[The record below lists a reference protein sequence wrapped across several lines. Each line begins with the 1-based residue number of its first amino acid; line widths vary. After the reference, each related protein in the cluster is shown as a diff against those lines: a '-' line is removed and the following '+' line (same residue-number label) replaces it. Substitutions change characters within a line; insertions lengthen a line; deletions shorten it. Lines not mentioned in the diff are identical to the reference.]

1 MFLVQRIKKT
11 ISISKDYK
19 IREFMVDRK
28 KVYLVFN
35 EVLCSTTMI
44 NDFILDDLIRLSKRQ
59 LKNVE
64 SHLPD
69 ANVIGIEEKDIFSF
83 VNQGFAVLITDKLY
97 AIEVRERL
105 DRGVTSVQS
114 ELSIT
119 GPKDSFT
126 EMFNTNLG
134 LIRRRI
140 KTTNLES
147 LDLEV
152 GRYTKTKVTILSVKG
167 IVKEELVQKVYDQL
181 KRISIDG
188 IIDSSYLKSYLEGDH
203 TLFPTVMMSERPD
216 RASMAL
222 LEGKVVILTDLSPYA
237 LILPSF
243 FLDYFHT
250 VDDYYQKNSNT
261 TFIRIIRVIAFF
273 VAIFLPAIY
282 ISVTTRNYDLVPYR
296 LLLILKAGRTFVP
309 FAAYIEALFMIIAF
323 EILKESDIRMS
334 ATTGSAVSI
343 LGGLILGDAAVSAGI
358 VSPIMI
364 IIIAIS
370 SIAAL
375 IFPSNELVN
384 AIRFYKISILL
395 LSAFFGIYGVFVGAV
410 FLFYKLISM
419 KSFGFSYLSPI
430 IPFDKYEWKDS
441 ILRKEQ
447 KLSIVT
453 LILLIMLFEG
463 GIYEAYKS
471 IGSYFCLITS
481 GSDFWKS
488 EIC

>member
-167 IVKEELVQKVYDQL
+167 IVKEELVQKVYNQL

-261 TFIRIIRVIAFF
+261 TFIRIIRAIAFF

-447 KLSIVT
+447 KT
-453 LILLIMLFEG
+453 K
-463 GIYEAYKS
+463 YRN
-471 IGSYFCLITS
+471 SYITDNVVR
-481 GSDFWKS
+481 GRNL
-488 EIC
+488 

>member
-1 MFLVQRIKKT
+1 MFLIQRIKKA
-11 ISISKDYK
+11 ISVSKDYK
-19 IREFMVDRK
+19 VK
-28 KVYLVFN
+28 KVYVANTYVHLVFN
-35 EVLCSTTMI
+35 EVLCNTSMI
-44 NDFILDDLIRLSKRQ
+44 NDFILRELVALNKKKLKRL
-59 LKNVE
+59 E
-64 SHLPD
+64 SEIPA
-69 ANVIGIEEKDIFSF
+69 ANIIPIEEKDIFSF
-83 VNQGFAVLITDKLY
+83 VNQGFVALIYKNNIY
-97 AIEVRERL
+97 AIEVRAIL

-126 EMFNTNLG
+126 ENFNSNLG

-140 KTTNLES
+140 KTTKLES
-147 LDLEV
+147 RDFEI
-152 GRYTKTKVTILSVKG
+152 GRYTKTRVAVMSMKG
-167 IVKEELVQKVYDQL
+167 IVKDELVDKICRQL
-181 KRISIDG
+181 ERINIDG

-203 TLFPTVMMSERPD
+203 SLFPTVMMSERPD

-222 LEGKVVILTDLSPYA
+222 LEGKVVIITDLSPYA

-282 ISVTTRNYDLVPYR
+282 IAVTTRNYDLVPYR

-334 ATTGSAVSI
+334 ATTGSAISI

-384 AIRFYKISILL
+384 AIRFYKITILL
-395 LSAFFGIYGVFVGAV
+395 LSAFFGIYGVVVGAI

-419 KSFGFSYLSPI
+419 RSFGFSYLSPI
-430 IPFDKYEWKDS
+430 IPLDKNEWRDS
-441 ILRKEQ
+441 IIRKEE
-447 KLSIVT
+447 KI
-453 LILLIMLFEG
+453 
-463 GIYEAYKS
+463 KKRN
-471 IGSYFCLITS
+471 SYITDNVVR
-481 GSDFWKS
+481 GRNL
-488 EIC
+488 

>member
-395 LSAFFGIYGVFVGAV
+395 LSAFFGVYGVFVGAV

-447 KLSIVT
+447 KT
-453 LILLIMLFEG
+453 K
-463 GIYEAYKS
+463 YRN
-471 IGSYFCLITS
+471 SYITDNVVR
-481 GSDFWKS
+481 GRNL
-488 EIC
+488 

>member
-447 KLSIVT
+447 KT
-453 LILLIMLFEG
+453 K
-463 GIYEAYKS
+463 YRN
-471 IGSYFCLITS
+471 SYITDNVVR
-481 GSDFWKS
+481 GRNL
-488 EIC
+488 

>member
-1 MFLVQRIKKT
+1 MFLVQRIRKA
-11 ISISKDYK
+11 ISVSKDYK
-19 IREFMVDRK
+19 IKELIVDKK

-44 NDFILDDLIRLSKRQ
+44 NDFVLDDLIHLSKKE
-59 LKNVE
+59 LKQVE
-64 SHLPD
+64 SFLPD
-69 ANVIGIEEKDIFSF
+69 ANVIPIPEEDIFSF
-83 VNQGFAVLITDKLY
+83 VNQGFAVLITNRLY

-105 DRGVTSVQS
+105 DRGVTTVQS

-140 KTTNLES
+140 KTTDLES
-147 LDLEV
+147 LDLEI
-152 GRYTKTKVTILSVKG
+152 GRYTKTKVAILSVKG
-167 IVKEELVQKVYDQL
+167 IVKDDLVIRVYEQL
-181 KRISIDG
+181 KKISIDG

-216 RASMAL
+216 RAAMAL
-222 LEGKVVILTDLSPYA
+222 LEGKIVILTDLSPYA

-273 VAIFLPAIY
+273 IAIFLPAIY
-282 ISVTTRNYDLVPYR
+282 IAVTTRNYDLVPYR

-395 LSAFFGIYGVFVGAV
+395 LAAFFGIYGVFIGTI
-410 FLFYKLISM
+410 FLFYKLYRNFFI
-419 KSFGFSYLSPI
+419 LSC
-430 IPFDKYEWKDS
+430 
-441 ILRKEQ
+441 Q
-447 KLSIVT
+447 
-453 LILLIMLFEG
+453 
-463 GIYEAYKS
+463 
-471 IGSYFCLITS
+471 TS
-481 GSDFWKS
+481 
-488 EIC
+488 

>member
-69 ANVIGIEEKDIFSF
+69 ANVIEIEEKDIFNF
-83 VNQGFAVLITDKLY
+83 VNQGFAVLVTNQLY

-282 ISVTTRNYDLVPYR
+282 IAVTTRNYDLVPYR

-447 KLSIVT
+447 KT
-453 LILLIMLFEG
+453 K
-463 GIYEAYKS
+463 YRN
-471 IGSYFCLITS
+471 SYITDNVVR
-481 GSDFWKS
+481 GRNL
-488 EIC
+488 

>member
-105 DRGVTSVQS
+105 DRGVSSVQS

-430 IPFDKYEWKDS
+430 IPFDKNEWKDS

-447 KLSIVT
+447 KT
-453 LILLIMLFEG
+453 K
-463 GIYEAYKS
+463 YRN
-471 IGSYFCLITS
+471 SYITDNVVR
-481 GSDFWKS
+481 GRNL
-488 EIC
+488 

>member
-69 ANVIGIEEKDIFSF
+69 ANVIGVEEKDIFSF

-395 LSAFFGIYGVFVGAV
+395 LSAFFGIYGVFVGVV

-447 KLSIVT
+447 KT
-453 LILLIMLFEG
+453 K
-463 GIYEAYKS
+463 YRN
-471 IGSYFCLITS
+471 SYITDNVVR
-481 GSDFWKS
+481 GRNL
-488 EIC
+488 

>member
-1 MFLVQRIKKT
+1 MFLIPRIKKE
-11 ISISKDYK
+11 ISVSKDYK
-19 IREFMVDRK
+19 IKEIMVDKK
-28 KVYLVFN
+28 KVYLIFN

-44 NDFILDDLIRLSKRQ
+44 NDFILDNLIQLSKRE
-59 LKNVE
+59 LKQVE
-64 SHLPD
+64 SALPD
-69 ANVIGIEEKDIFSF
+69 ANIIPIEEKDIFSF
-83 VNQGFAVLITDKLY
+83 VNQGFAVLVYKKIY
-97 AIEVRERL
+97 AIEVRAIL

-126 EMFNTNLG
+126 ENFNSNLG

-140 KTTNLES
+140 KTTKLES
-147 LDLEV
+147 RDMEI
-152 GRYTKTKVTILSVKG
+152 GRYTKTRVAVLSMKG
-167 IVKEELVQKVYDQL
+167 IVKDGLVEDVCRQL
-181 KRISIDG
+181 KKINIDG

-222 LEGKVVILTDLSPYA
+222 LEGKVVVITDLSPYA

-261 TFIRIIRVIAFF
+261 TFIRVIRVIAFF

-282 ISVTTRNYDLVPYR
+282 IAVTTRNYDLVPYR

-384 AIRFYKISILL
+384 AIRFYKIIILL
-395 LSAFFGIYGVFVGAV
+395 LSAFFGIYGVLVGAI
-410 FLFYKLISM
+410 FLFYKLLSM
-419 KSFGFSYLSPI
+419 KSFQFSYLSPI

-441 ILRKEQ
+441 FIRREDKI
-447 KLSIVT
+447 KRRN
-453 LILLIMLFEG
+453 
-463 GIYEAYKS
+463 
-471 IGSYFCLITS
+471 SYLTDNVVR
-481 GSDFWKS
+481 GRNL
-488 EIC
+488 

>member
-167 IVKEELVQKVYDQL
+167 IVKEELVQKVYNQL

-395 LSAFFGIYGVFVGAV
+395 LSAFFGIYGVFVGAI

-447 KLSIVT
+447 KT
-453 LILLIMLFEG
+453 K
-463 GIYEAYKS
+463 YRN
-471 IGSYFCLITS
+471 SYITDNVVR
-481 GSDFWKS
+481 GRNL
-488 EIC
+488 

>member
-69 ANVIGIEEKDIFSF
+69 ANIIGIEEKDIFSF

-430 IPFDKYEWKDS
+430 IPFDKNEWKDS

-447 KLSIVT
+447 KT
-453 LILLIMLFEG
+453 K
-463 GIYEAYKS
+463 YRN
-471 IGSYFCLITS
+471 SYITDNVVR
-481 GSDFWKS
+481 GRNL
-488 EIC
+488 

>member
-261 TFIRIIRVIAFF
+261 TFIRIIRAIAFF

-447 KLSIVT
+447 KT
-453 LILLIMLFEG
+453 K
-463 GIYEAYKS
+463 YRN
-471 IGSYFCLITS
+471 SYITDNVVR
-481 GSDFWKS
+481 GRNL
-488 EIC
+488 

>member
-97 AIEVRERL
+97 AIEARERL

-181 KRISIDG
+181 KKISIDG

-282 ISVTTRNYDLVPYR
+282 IAVTTRNYDLVPYR

-395 LSAFFGIYGVFVGAV
+395 LSAFFGIYGVFVGV
-410 FLFYKLISM
+410 IFLFYKLISM

-447 KLSIVT
+447 KT
-453 LILLIMLFEG
+453 K
-463 GIYEAYKS
+463 YRN
-471 IGSYFCLITS
+471 SYITDNVVR
-481 GSDFWKS
+481 GRNL
-488 EIC
+488 

>member
-167 IVKEELVQKVYDQL
+167 IVKEELVQKVYNQL

-395 LSAFFGIYGVFVGAV
+395 LSAFFGIYGVFVGVV

-447 KLSIVT
+447 KT
-453 LILLIMLFEG
+453 K
-463 GIYEAYKS
+463 YRN
-471 IGSYFCLITS
+471 SYITDNVVR
-481 GSDFWKS
+481 GRNL
-488 EIC
+488 